1 MDSLHV
7 LVCMRTCNS
16 TNVFV
21 LSAGERIE
29 ANVSSA
35 RHKQN
40 TWQNLM
46 QHQVCTPDR
55 RHQVRKTWTGPV
67 AGMDGVRGPD
77 RSPRRRSDRREVSQV
92 REVSVAQWQAQHLL
106 LAQDL
111 WQASV
116 AATGPHSRSPQR
128 LELLEHSSSRSSKC
142 SRSSS
147 KPGAPFV
154 LESMLSLRS
163 TILCSEMLL

>member
-1 MDSLHV
+1 MDSLHE

-40 TWQNLM
+40 IRQNLM

-67 AGMDGVRGPD
+67 AGMDVVRGPD

-92 REVSVAQWQAQHLL
+92 QEVSVAQWKAQHLL

-116 AATGPHSRSPQR
+116 TDPHSRSPQR
-128 LELLEHSSSRSSKC
+128 LELLDHSSRSSKC
-142 SRSSS
+142 STSSS
-147 KPGAPFV
+147 KPGAPCV
-154 LESMLSLRS
+154 LESMFSLRS
-163 TILCSEMLL
+163 TISCSEMCL

>member
-29 ANVSSA
+29 ADVSSA

-77 RSPRRRSDRREVSQV
+77 AVRCRRSVRCLWRSGRRSTCSW
-92 REVSVAQWQAQHLL
+92 RRTCGRRQWLPLTHPPGALNGSSCSII
-106 LAQDL
+106 A
-111 WQASV
+111 AAEATSAAEV
-116 AATGPHSRSPQR
+116 AASLVH
-128 LELLEHSSSRSSKC
+128 
-142 SRSSS
+142 
-147 KPGAPFV
+147 
-154 LESMLSLRS
+154 LSFWRA
-163 TILCSEMLL
+163 C